1 MGRRLMNLAELQ
13 RKLIAAARANT
24 PADNVPYAFEKRI
37 MAHLAGQK
45 APDVWALWGRAMS
58 RAAVYCVA
66 FMLVLAAGSYFAPSP
81 ASNNSESL
89 SQDVEQ
95 TLFAAVD
102 NNNADQE
109 TW

>member
-1 MGRRLMNLAELQ
+1 MNLAELH
-13 RKLIAAARANT
+13 RKLIAAARANA
-24 PADNVPYAFEKRI
+24 PEDRVPYAFEKRI
-37 MAHLAGQK
+37 MARLAGRT
-45 APDVWALWGRAMS
+45 APDGWTVWGRALS

-81 ASNNSESL
+81 SSGSSDSL

>member
-1 MGRRLMNLAELQ
+1 MNLAELH
-13 RKLIAAARANT
+13 RKLIAAARANA
-24 PADNVPYAFEKRI
+24 PEDRMPYAFEKRI
-37 MAHLAGQK
+37 MARLAGQK
-45 APDVWALWGRAMS
+45 APDVWALWSHAMS

-66 FMLVLAAGSYFAPSP
+66 FMLLLAAGSYFAPSP
-81 ASNNSESL
+81 GSSNSESL

>member
-1 MGRRLMNLAELQ
+1 MNLAELQ

-24 PADNVPYAFEKRI
+24 PQDNVPYLFEKRI
-37 MAHLAGQK
+37 MARLAGQK
-45 APDVWALWGRAMS
+45 APDVWSLWGHAMS
-58 RAAVYCVA
+58 RAAVYCVV
-66 FMLVLAAGSYFAPSP
+66 FMLVLTAGSYFAPSP
-81 ASNNSESL
+81 TSNNSESL